1 MKGISKKIRTLK
13 HAHSRSR
20 FSVLNKG
27 SKHSNLKSKRI
38 INGVSGGGVLGGKMP
53 ILLRVKGKDVLLLK
67 HAIIESPKIV
77 AELRECNPIA
87 VKNPTTYKGDTSAQ
101 VTGEK
106 VLKGS

>member
-1 MKGISKKIRTLK
+1 MKGKSKKIRTLK
-13 HAHSRSR
+13 YAHSRSR

-27 SKHSNLKSKRI
+27 SKHCNLKSKRI
-38 INGVSGGGVLGGKMP
+38 INGVSGGVLGGKMP
-53 ILLRVKGKDVLLLK
+53 ILLSVKGKDVLLLK